1 MEANQDLVSL
11 HMSAIISTFFLFVF
25 SSIHWKGGP
34 KVSGRKV
41 LNNELA
47 SFSIVHHEATR
58 HPAAPKDAEYPLK
71 AGPIGKVASSSSS
84 SQQVTKTSGPHGASR
99 TVLNF
104 AELPNRY
111 RHPQLTEAE
120 IEAVEVK
127 EIAIDCEN

>member
-1 MEANQDLVSL
+1 MIPSTVRLAAARTPLIKFVGPR
-11 HMSAIISTFFLFVF
+11 SAL
-25 SSIHWKGGP
+25 KQ
-34 KVSGRKV
+34 
-41 LNNELA
+41 
-47 SFSIVHHEATR
+47 VHHEATR

-71 AGPIGKVASSSSS
+71 AGPIGKVASSSS

-120 IEAVEVK
+120 IEAVEAGGATM
-127 EIAIDCEN
+127 IY